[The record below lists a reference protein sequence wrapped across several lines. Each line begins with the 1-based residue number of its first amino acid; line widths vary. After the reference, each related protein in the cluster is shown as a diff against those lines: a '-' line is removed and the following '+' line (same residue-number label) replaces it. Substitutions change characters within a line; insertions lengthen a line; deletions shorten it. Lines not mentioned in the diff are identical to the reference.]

1 MRSPEGSIVD
11 GPKALLAQLPSV
23 DRLISRP
30 AAQLLVARH
39 GATLVTQQ
47 ARDLMAGLRQ
57 QILQGR
63 GASEGVGAALQPDAL
78 EAALAQRCAARVASR
93 LRPMFNLTGTVIH
106 TNLGRAVL
114 PDSAIA
120 HLGAMMGGPLNL
132 EYDLATGSRG
142 DRDSIVEGLICDITG
157 AEAATVV
164 NNNAAAVL
172 LTIAALAHGREVVV
186 SRGELVEIGGAF
198 RMPDVMA
205 SAGATM
211 VEVGTTNRTHL
222 ADYERAITPQTAL
235 LMKVHTSNY
244 AVQGFTSAVTEAE
257 LAPLAKARG
266 VALATDLGS
275 GSLIDMTRYGLP
287 AEPTPQQMLAAGCDV
302 VTFSG
307 DKLLGGPQAGLIVGS
322 KAMVGRIRKFPMKR
336 ALRLSKLPLA
346 ALEATLQ
353 LYLQPELLITHLPT
367 LRWLTRKEDDI
378 AAMAATLLT
387 PLAEALAPR
396 YRVSTVRMK
405 SQIGSGS
412 LPVDTLPSAG
422 LAIAPDL
429 SGKRGVG
436 TALDALS
443 TALRELPMPVI
454 GRIGD
459 DQLLL
464 DCRCLDDAAP
474 LIAQLGTLRARL
486 LGA

>member
-11 GPKALLAQLPSV
+11 GPKALLAHLPSV

-93 LRPMFNLTGTVIH
+93 LRPMLNLTGTVIH

>member
-93 LRPMFNLTGTVIH
+93 LRPMLNLTGTVIH